1 MEGINLEGSPS
12 LITNGTAS
20 DASDANGDSI
30 SSTATSPTIIIQYI
44 ETTANPSSQPS
55 AQPSL
60 ASSIIPSAHPNS
72 MPSDL
77 PSIMPTTYQ
86 PTDAPSTRMP
96 TRMPSKPPSLRPTL
110 RPTPLS
116 TQKVRN
122 KRTCIEVLC
131 FGLCYISSLSLSDN
145 FV

>member
-1 MEGINLEGSPS
+1 MAVDENNTTITIIGNGSDEEWEGVEQGINLEGSPS

-20 DASDANGDSI
+20 DDNANGDSI

-72 MPSDL
+72 IL
-77 PSIMPTTYQ
+77 P
-86 PTDAPSTRMP
+86 
-96 TRMPSKPPSLRPTL
+96 
-110 RPTPLS
+110 
-116 TQKVRN
+116 
-122 KRTCIEVLC
+122 
-131 FGLCYISSLSLSDN
+131 
-145 FV
+145 